1 MAINIKEIL
10 HPSDSESIKFEKINY
25 NFDQIVANG
34 GGPIGPKG
42 DKGDQGEQGETG
54 LKGDKGDKGD
64 QGDQGDT
71 GITDSPWAG
80 VVHDN
85 GTSVIL
91 KPKVNLDPDED
102 GTPTAYATPAAIWL
116 GDADFEEGVD
126 SGDTSSTARIT
137 VALTPGV
144 FDQYFKMQHAADK
157 RMNITS
163 ATDGSYTEFRL
174 LKELGDTNIAF
185 KIDTD
190 RISIIS
196 NNEMLLLQGNVV
208 KIKPIGNSN
217 ITLETDGTG
226 ILDVDM
232 IAAFKDYVNFDSTG
246 AVKLPAGT
254 DLQRPTGVAGMIR
267 FNSESGLFEGHNGTS
282 WENIGVLEDADG
294 DTRIVVEENPDEDII
309 RMYFAGTSGMT
320 IGESFSD
327 GLSTLTGTVYTARN
341 IVTDGSLMAKT
352 AGGGLLIPARTDAT
366 GGLTPANYNAIAAR
380 RTIHDYFYKVSTFME
395 SALTTVVGTSTPFT
409 DHYPEGGS
417 NTTSVNTSTY
427 RISDDLF
434 YIHRRINVATGNM
447 VIDRA
452 RVAVLINRD
461 ISKISYVKVGHQVSV
476 WGRLEYWPFPVNY
489 NLMPAPTSGSI
500 YNFQGRNHLDS
511 QSTATSD
518 AAKISRVMIFPAESG
533 TWPYKNASSEK
544 VIFPI
549 TVNMDTTF
557 GATSPNS
564 YDDAVAGQMYYGVIF
579 PGMAGFN
586 ILRVKPGTMHVQSS
600 DSSGPQPL
608 EASGLPYGEF
618 LNLQDFEAAFTT
630 AKTVTFDFN
639 FTMATEVNSYDTINP
654 ATVRAMYTEGVEIP
668 PVGTSGKGTSGKV

>member
-10 HPSDSESIKFEKINY
+10 HPSDSDSIKFEKINY

-34 GGPIGPKG
+34 GGPMGPKG

-64 QGDQGDT
+64 QGDQGET
-71 GITDSPWAG
+71 GITDSPWRG
-80 VVHDN
+80 VIHDN
-85 GTSVIL
+85 GVSVIL
-91 KPKVNLDPDED
+91 KPKVNLDPNED
-102 GTPTAYATPAAIWL
+102 GDFEAYTVPAAIWL

-126 SGDTSSTARIT
+126 DGDITSTARIT

-144 FDQYFKMQHAADK
+144 FDQYFKMQHAVDK

-196 NNEMLLLQGNVV
+196 NNETLLLRGNVV

-232 IAAFKDYVNFDSTG
+232 QAAFKDYVNFDNTG
-246 AVKLPAGT
+246 AVKLPVGT
-254 DLQRPTGVAGMIR
+254 VLQRPTGAAGMVR
-267 FNSESGLFEGHNGTS
+267 FNSDSGIFEGYYGS
-282 WENIGVLEDADG
+282 AWRSLGVLEDADG
-294 DTRIVVEENPDEDII
+294 NTKIVVEENPNEDII
-309 RMYFAGTSGMT
+309 RMYFGGTSGMT

-327 GLSTLTGTVYTARN
+327 GLNTLPGTVYTARN

-352 AGGGLLIPARTDAT
+352 AGRGLLIPARADVT

-380 RTIHDYFYKVSTFME
+380 RTLHDYFYKVSTFME
-395 SALTTVVGTSTPFT
+395 SGLTTITGTTTPFT
-409 DHYPEGGS
+409 DHYPQGGS

-434 YIHRRINVATGNM
+434 YIHKRINESTGQT
-447 VIDRA
+447 VIDKA
-452 RVAVLINRD
+452 PIAVVINRNV
-461 ISKISYVKVGHQVSV
+461 SKISYIKVGHQVSA
-476 WGRLEYWPFPVNY
+476 WGRLEYWPFPVNRT
-489 NLMPAPTSGSI
+489 LMPVPSSGTI
-500 YNFQGRNHLDS
+500 YNFQGRQPDGTTVNN
-511 QSTATSD
+511 
-518 AAKISRVMIFPAESG
+518 AKTSRVMIFPAESG

-557 GATSPNS
+557 GATGPSS
-564 YDDAVAGQMYYGVIF
+564 YATTSDQMYYGVIF

-586 ILRVKPGTMHVQSS
+586 ILRVKPGTMHVESS
-600 DSSGPQPL
+600 DSTGPNPL
-608 EASGLPYGEF
+608 EAGVLPYGEF
-618 LNLQDFEAAFTT
+618 LNLEDFEAAFIT

-654 ATVRAMYTEGVEIP
+654 TTVRAMYTEGVQIAA
-668 PVGTSGKGTSGKV
+668 GTSGK